1 MDFGIFML
9 MQQRNRHK
17 TSHQILLDA
26 VQQTQVAEQ
35 AGFGGA
41 WFAEHHFSNYGL
53 CASPLLM
60 IAHVAAHTQRIR
72 LGSGVVVLPLYTPAR
87 LIAEVAMVD
96 QLSGGRLNVGLGSG
110 YQDFE
115 FERFGVKL
123 ASSKQRTFEMMDM
136 LELGLIQQNF
146 SYAGE
151 HYQQPPSAISQRA
164 LQHPMPPLWVTS
176 MDPQLM
182 ARAVRS
188 GHHVFVSGGD
198 GGVEKLQATRAVIDR
213 VAHSEGRDPAQV
225 KVGLLRAAYAS
236 ESKAEVAHYLECAR
250 YQRRV
255 AMNLKHR
262 TAQISEDYQVAD
274 SAVQGEPTLEEM
286 AALLPVGPPEQ
297 VIERVV
303 AEIRALRPVHY
314 CFQTQMGDFDQTA
327 MLRQLE
333 LWGDVIIPAVQRE
346 LANDAAHGASAPP
359 ASPSSP
365 FMSAAPAMQAHG

>member
-9 MQQRNRHK
+9 MQQRDRHK
-17 TSHQILLDA
+17 SSHQILLDA
-26 VQQTQVAEQ
+26 VQQTQVAEL
-35 AGFGGA
+35 AGLGGA

-53 CASPLLM
+53 CSSPLLM
-60 IAHVAAHTQRIR
+60 IAHVAAHTKRIR

-87 LIAEVAMVD
+87 LIADIAMVD
-96 QLSGGRLNVGLGSG
+96 QLSGGRLNVGIGSG
-110 YQDFE
+110 YQQYE

-123 ASSKQRTFEMMDM
+123 ESGKQRTFEMLDM
-136 LELGLIQQNF
+136 LELGLTKPKF

-151 HYQQPPSAISQRA
+151 HYQQPTSAISQRA
-164 LQHPMPPLWVTS
+164 LQQPMPPLWVTS

-182 ARAVRS
+182 ARAVRA

-198 GGVEKLQATRAVIDR
+198 GGVEKLRGTRALIDR
-213 VAHSEGRDPAQV
+213 VALTEGRDPAQV

-255 AMNLKHR
+255 AMNMKNR
-262 TAQISEDYQVAD
+262 TAQITDDYQVAD
-274 SAVQGEPTLEEM
+274 RAVEGEPTLEEM
-286 AALLPVGPPEQ
+286 AALLPVGPPEL

-303 AEIRALRPVHY
+303 AEIRALRPAHY
-314 CFQTQMGDFDQTA
+314 CFQTQMGDFDQGA

-333 LWGDVIIPAVQRE
+333 LWGKLIIPAVQRE
-346 LANDAAHGASAPP
+346 LSNDPPYAPSTPPIQAASAL
-359 ASPSSP
+359 
-365 FMSAAPAMQAHG
+365 QAH